1 MSMDATYYNII
12 GYDLTNY
19 EDKIIPEDWFWDNG
33 EKYIDNQVKGEIQF
47 FNDPA
52 SGCHLYFGYIL
63 SVMDEYGDI
72 DTIKIPLSEF
82 DIKKNDVD
90 KVLRETGLNISEE
103 IFNMKPEFISFVE
116 WR

>member
-1 MSMDATYYNII
+1 MSMSATYYNII

-19 EDKIIPEDWFWDNG
+19 EKDIIPKDWFWDNG

-63 SVMDEYGDI
+63 SEMYEYGDT
-72 DTIKIPLSEF
+72 DTIKIPLHEF
-82 DIKKNDVD
+82 NIKKNDID
-90 KVLRETGLNISEE
+90 NVLKETGLDIPNE
-103 IFNMKPEFISFVE
+103 IFEKEPEFISFVE
-116 WR
+116 WT